1 MKMCLR
7 QPTRFF
13 FNFHLSSTASEGC
26 DKKAPLLINSFA
38 LLLMGGLAEEEEGET
53 VQAVELESSTQ
64 AF

>member
-1 MKMCLR
+1 M
-7 QPTRFF
+7 
-13 FNFHLSSTASEGC
+13 
-26 DKKAPLLINSFA
+26 NSFA